1 MAMPRGDSP
10 QKAQEFYHYLLAHHE
25 TEHRVTTW
33 SVDWL
38 SLAWLWGFVVALSV
52 ILLWWVWQY
61 RTTRHKMGVYPVDS
75 WSGFTT
81 ELAGPASFFFVLFTA
96 IITGF
101 AVALIIGHLVNGQT
115 F

>member
-1 MAMPRGDSP
+1 MAMPTGDSP
-10 QKAQEFYHYLLAHHE
+10 QKAQAFYHYLLAHHE
-25 TEHRVTTW
+25 TEHRVKTW

-38 SLAWLWGFVVALSV
+38 SLAWLWGFVVALSL

-81 ELAGPASFFFVLFTA
+81 ELAPRSPEELSSAPCGAQSCSSPASC
-96 IITGF
+96 
-101 AVALIIGHLVNGQT
+101 
-115 F
+115 

>member
-25 TEHRVTTW
+25 TEHRVATW

-38 SLAWLWGFVVALSV
+38 SLAWLWGFVVALSL

-75 WSGFTT
+75 WSGFTS

-96 IITGF
+96 IVTGF
-101 AVALIIGHLVNGQT
+101 AVALIIGHIVHGQT

>member
-1 MAMPRGDSP
+1 MAMPRGDST
-10 QKAQEFYHYLLAHHE
+10 QKAQEFYNYLLAHHE
-25 TEHRVTTW
+25 TEHRVETW
-33 SVDWL
+33 HVNWL
-38 SLAWLWGFVVALSV
+38 SLAWLWGFVVALSL

-96 IITGF
+96 IVTGF
-101 AVALIIGHLVNGQT
+101 AVALIIGHLVNGQM

>member
-1 MAMPRGDSP
+1 MPKGDTP
-10 QKAQEFYHYLLAHHE
+10 QQAQDYYQYLLAHHE
-25 TEHRVTTW
+25 TEHPVRTW
-33 SVDWL
+33 TVDWM

-61 RTTRHKMGVYPVDS
+61 RSTRQKSSIYPVDS

-81 ELAGPASFFFVLFTA
+81 ELAGPSTRFFILLSA
-96 IITGF
+96 IIVGF
-101 AVALIIGHLVNGQT
+101 AIVLIVGHLVNGQI